1 MYPRYRM
8 PIALP
13 AHRQRDFL
21 VSLPCGFVRFLPV
34 DFQRLSLPPV
44 RQLVILAR
52 NREQCFKAANRDV
65 NVFSSS
71 LPYQPDHAGNTAP
84 GSGHQPGI

>member
-1 MYPRYRM
+1 M
-8 PIALP
+8 
-13 AHRQRDFL
+13 RQRPL
-21 VSLPCGFVRFLPV
+21 SESMRLPQGETIE
-34 DFQRLSLPPV
+34 RLKCNLPPV

-52 NREQCFKAANRDV
+52 NREQRFKAANRDV
-65 NVFSSS
+65 NIFSSS